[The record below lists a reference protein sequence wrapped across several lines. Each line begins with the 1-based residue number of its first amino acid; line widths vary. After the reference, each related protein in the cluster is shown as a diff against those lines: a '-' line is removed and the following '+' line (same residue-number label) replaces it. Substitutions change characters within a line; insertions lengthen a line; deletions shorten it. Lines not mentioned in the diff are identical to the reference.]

1 MALETFDGRPGGQ
14 TSATVLTDSAL
25 AEKILEFVEPAR
37 VLKEICFSYEIQS
50 LAQTL
55 PKKQASGMAVEVI
68 EGADIPIRTTKM
80 GTVPVALHKNAT
92 HYFMTLEAE
101 IQDFKGDLYDR
112 EAQEAGE
119 RMARK
124 EDYDIASVV
133 VAAPQASIAAGTSGT
148 LKTSDI
154 SKAKSEL
161 RKLEFIATDILLNPD
176 QTADIEGE
184 ATILQM
190 DYTSEEAKMKGFDR
204 KMIMGLNII
213 ESPQITAGVAIVID
227 RKQAP
232 IWFVYNSTTT
242 TETYTTPGVGRGAV
256 ITAFLK
262 PVALRPE
269 ATIKITG
276 C

>member
-1 MALETFDGRPGGQ
+1 MAIETFDGRPGGQ
-14 TSATVLTDSAL
+14 TSATVLVDSAL
-25 AEKILEFVEPAR
+25 ADKILEFVEPAR
-37 VLKEICFSYEIQS
+37 VLRQVCFDFEVQG
-50 LAQTL
+50 LAATL
-55 PKKQASGMAVEVI
+55 PKKEASGMAVQVA
-68 EGADIPIRTTKM
+68 EGTDVPITTTKM
-80 GTVPVALHKNAT
+80 STVPVSMHKNAT
-92 HYFMTLEAE
+92 HYFMTLESE

-124 EDYDIASVV
+124 EDFDIANVV
-133 VAAPQASIAAGTSGT
+133 VAAPTTSIAAGTSGT
-148 LKTSDI
+148 LVTSDI
-154 SKAKSEL
+154 SKGKSEL
-161 RKLEFIATDILLNPD
+161 RKRYFLATDILLNPD
-176 QTADIEGE
+176 QVADIEGE

-190 DYTSEEAKMKGFDR
+190 DYTSENAKFRGFEG
-204 KMIMGLNII
+204 KLIMGLNII
-213 ESPQITAGVAIVID
+213 ECPQIPSGTAIIID